1 MLKHH
6 KSHMNKIIT
15 IILMICI
22 SKIANAQLDPG
33 AYWRGAEQARQQN
46 WQDMRNAQQQ
56 QYMQQQ
62 LQRQQEASMIKNATR
77 HNVDAVNVIANGMVV
92 NDVVNLFGAY
102 PFHRSTYNGYDVLQ
116 WCRTNA
122 PGQVDDYALVFFQDG
137 KVARAEKTRHMA
149 DIDCRDTPVA
159 FR

>member
-1 MLKHH
+1 
-6 KSHMNKIIT
+6 MNKISIF
-15 IILMICI
+15 ILSVFILRV
-22 SKIANAQLDPG
+22 ANAQLDPG

-62 LQRQQEASMIKNATR
+62 LQRQQEESIIKNATR
-77 HNVDAVNVIANGMVV
+77 HNVDAVNIIMNGMLVK
-92 NDVVNLFGAY
+92 DVVNLFGAY

-137 KVARAEKTRHMA
+137 KVAKAEKTRHMS
-149 DIDCRDTPVA
+149 DIDCRDKPVT